1 MTKQTTRRRFLRVAG
16 VIGLVG
22 STGCSAFTEQ
32 SQQSAAE
39 NNTRTTVG
47 RSTMANASMTGGET
61 ATNETTTASRDGSG
75 PADHS
80 YSSFRRNLQRNGFA
94 STATVPESIGIDWGI
109 SGINLGEH
117 TASKGSVVPA
127 PDGNLIVPGD
137 TGEITSLTPKGTINW
152 VAATHPSAYGIHGT
166 PVVANRTVYIGAYDG
181 ALYAFDLDT
190 GARHWRTQLGGSIG
204 GSPTYHDGTIYIA
217 VEFSDPDGSLFVV
230 DAASGTINHVDNRPT
245 DHPHSTPGIDLDGG
259 TLSIGSN
266 DGFLYTWEYP
276 SLEFAHTFDAGDAV
290 KAPIAIHDGAAFFGS
305 WDEKVFRVDLTSGT
319 ADWTFSTGD
328 LVMSGAAI
336 DTDTGTVYIGSH
348 DQNCYA
354 LDTATGKEI
363 WRFETGGR
371 ITGCP
376 TITSEHVLIG
386 SYDGNLY
393 AVEKESGTKVW
404 HAENEGWITCEPLVH
419 DGAVYYTERAT
430 DGVTGSIYR
439 LVPA

>member
-16 VIGLVG
+16 LTGLVG
-22 STGCSAFTEQ
+22 FTGCSAFTGH
-32 SQQSAAE
+32 SQQPTAE
-39 NNTRTTVG
+39 DDTRTTVG
-47 RSTMANASMTGGET
+47 RPTTANASVTNGEA
-61 ATNETTTASRDGSG
+61 ATDKTTTGSRTGSG
-75 PADHS
+75 SMAHA
-80 YSSFRRNLQRNGFA
+80 YSSFRRNLRRNGFVPK
-94 STATVPESIGIDWGI
+94 ATVPESIEKDWGI
-109 SGINLGEH
+109 PGINLGEH

-137 TGEITSLTPKGTINW
+137 TGEITSITPKGTVNW

-166 PVVANRTVYIGAYDG
+166 PAVANQTVYIGAYDG

-190 GARHWRTQLGGSIG
+190 GAQRWRTQLGGSIG
-204 GSPTYHDGTIYIA
+204 GSPAYHEGTIYIA
-217 VEFSDPDGSLFVV
+217 VEYSDPDGSLFAV
-230 DAASGTINHVDNRPT
+230 DAISGTINHVDTRPT
-245 DHPHSTPGIDLDGG
+245 DHPHSTPGIDPDGG

-276 SLEFAHTFDAGDAV
+276 SLEFAHAFDAGDAV

-305 WDEKVFRVDLTSGT
+305 WDEKVFRVNLTTGT
-319 ADWTFSTGD
+319 VDWNFETGD
-328 LVMSGAAI
+328 MVMSGAAI
-336 DTDTGTVYIGSH
+336 DTETETVYIGSH

-354 LDTATGKEI
+354 LDAATGKEI
-363 WRFETGGR
+363 WNFETGGW

-393 AVEKESGTKVW
+393 VLEKASGTEVW
-404 HAENEGWITCEPLVH
+404 RAENEGLITCEPLVH

-430 DGVTGSIYR
+430 DEVTGGIYR
-439 LVPA
+439 LIPS